1 MGICN
6 LSKHWPYVKR
16 SHVLASPVKFILC
29 GLSRFQKIGAICCL
43 RQGPAAQTVRSSNTL
58 FLQGEKKVASFLT
71 EVTAIRSRIVTYAA
85 VVTFKT
91 KKINKN
97 QLRLIRLSKKSAT
110 KRTQPLTETRS
121 LIQIRPMF
129 AICVCGMHSI
139 VSAKRL
145 DIILQITHDCCI
157 HVLACAF
164 PPFLCLS
171 TRTNLTAYCRNTKAY
186 NSV

>member
-1 MGICN
+1 LGICS
-6 LSKHWPYVKR
+6 LSKHWSYVKR
-16 SHVLASPVKFILC
+16 SHVLTSPVKFILC
-29 GLSRFQKIGAICCL
+29 GLSRFQKIVAICCL

-58 FLQGEKKVASFLT
+58 FLQGERKVASFLT

-110 KRTQPLTETRS
+110 KRTQPLTGTRS

-129 AICVCGMHSI
+129 AICVCVCGMHSI

-145 DIILQITHDCCI
+145 DIILQITHECCV
-157 HVLACAF
+157 HVLNCAY
-164 PPFLCLS
+164 PPLLCLY
-171 TRTNLTAYCRNTKAY
+171 R
-186 NSV
+186 